1 MITVISI
8 VVFILWLSWFLFNFK
23 RLLKHSKNDVDYTK
37 YPYLANNKLSN
48 FINTIPIDDYS
59 SISKLSDT
67 AHDNPES
74 YSIIEEIIY
83 FIEIHIRNK
92 TLQNVNLYNLPDLGN
107 IRRVKSIE
115 IHRKII
121 TLINFDYIDYY
132 SLNSWRKY
140 LIENK
145 LLLIKP
151 MKNKVYCFSKLEM
164 LTLIKNNHWSRTKSI
179 NTRIAI
185 ISINNTEEETV
196 DWTTEY
202 LPIMDCTNCD
212 VEEYNYAIKEN
223 FLSLRFRD
231 DNEDFSPE
239 LAIVII
245 DFIRKHPWCDILVHC
260 IMGKSR
266 SQAVCRFILDT
277 WPDNYEYAREK
288 ENPLRTPN
296 YHVLSTLKRIWR
308 LKFEEN
314 ETSVQD

>member
-8 VVFILWLSWFLFNFK
+8 VVFVLWLSWFLFNFK
-23 RLLKHSKNDVDYTK
+23 KLLKHSNSDVDYTK
-37 YPYLANNKLSN
+37 YPYLANNKLNN
-48 FINTIPIDDYS
+48 FINRYNINDYNTIG
-59 SISKLSDT
+59 KLSDT
-67 AHDNPES
+67 AYNNPES

-83 FIEIHIRNK
+83 FIEIHVRNK
-92 TLQNVNLYNLPDLGN
+92 NLQNVNLYNLPDIGN
-107 IRRVKSIE
+107 IRRVKSI
-115 IHRKII
+115 KII
-121 TLINFDYIDYY
+121 GKILTLINFDYRDYY

-164 LTLIKNNHWSRTKSI
+164 LNLIKNNNWSRTKSI

-202 LPIMDCTNCD
+202 LPVMDCTNCD
-212 VEEYNYAIKEN
+212 VEEYNYAIKDN
-223 FLSLRFRD
+223 ILSLRFRD

-239 LAIVII
+239 LSIVII
-245 DFIRKHPWCDILVHC
+245 DFIKKYPWCDILVHC

-277 WPDNYEYAREK
+277 WPDSYEYAREK
-288 ENPLRTPN
+288 ENPLKTPN
-296 YHVLSTLKRIWR
+296 YHVLSTLKRVWR

-314 ETSVQD
+314 ETSAQD